1 MNREQLDA
9 IRTQA
14 ETLLGESLG
23 ERGDALTEIAARRAM
38 AHCQR
43 GDIPP
48 EMEQAVAALVCA
60 LAGGEAVKS
69 LQRGD
74 TAITYRDND
83 PMEALQPFC
92 RLGTVQAVCR

>member
-1 MNREQLDA
+1 MDRAQLDA
-9 IRTQA
+9 IRAQA

-23 ERGDALTEIAARRAM
+23 ARGDPLTEIAAQRAM
-38 AHCQR
+38 AYCGR

-74 TAITYRDND
+74 TAITYRDTS
-83 PMEALQPFC
+83 PLEALRPFC
-92 RLGTVQAVCR
+92 RLGTVQAVRP